1 MKKLLFIHFFKDTLK
16 FFIII
21 NLSIALI
28 VWVIQAVNYLDFVSE
43 DGHGLQV
50 YFSYTLLNFPKIFQR
65 ILPFIFFISLIYQLK
80 AYEENNELLIFWTIG
95 INKLY
100 FINMVILY
108 SFLFFLFQIIL
119 TSYITPKSQDAARSV
134 IRNSNI
140 DFFPSLIKE
149 GKFIDA
155 VKNLTIF
162 IESRDPEGNYKNI
175 FLKELIEDG
184 GTQETTR
191 SQVIYA
197 KKGILK
203 TENNRKYL
211 ELLNG
216 KIVNNNYTELTTFSF
231 TKIEFNLSKFDSK
244 STTYPKIQ
252 ELKNKTLFRCINYY
266 SKGKKSKLIDNVLT
280 CNKNSSTHVKE
291 EIFKRFYKPIIIPL
305 LALLT
310 CLIIMIPKEHPK
322 FNKFRIVLF
331 LVIITVIIISEVSS
345 RYAGQNIFGTSF
357 FILFPLILFLMIY
370 TYLFNRL
377 KT

>member
-108 SFLFFLFQIIL
+108 SFLFFLFQVIL

-291 EIFKRFYKPIIIPL
+291 EIFKRFYKTIIIPL

>member
-108 SFLFFLFQIIL
+108 SFLFFLFQVIL

-162 IESRDPEGNYKNI
+162 IESKDPEGNYKNI

>member
-108 SFLFFLFQIIL
+108 SFLFFLFQVIL

>member
-162 IESRDPEGNYKNI
+162 IESKDPEGNYKNI